1 MERYR
6 DTLIILAVGGIV
18 GALFLVIVGSLE
30 NFKAGVAVGGTFW
43 ATGAFL
49 GLSALPSRGS

>member
-1 MERYR
+1 MVRYR
-6 DTLIILAVGGIV
+6 DMLIIVAVGAIL

-30 NFKAGVAVGGTFW
+30 NFKAGIAVGGTFW

-49 GLSALPSRGS
+49 GLSALPSRGG